1 MSNLTDLEICKRV
14 AEIEGVKIDV
24 LGGKVILDEMIN
36 NVRIRLTEYN
46 PITDD
51 ALWVNL
57 ILKHEVSI
65 CFITCSISIIRDGI
79 TSFEFTDI
87 PSLKRNAL
95 LLIIEAH
102 KEQ

>member
-1 MSNLTDLEICKRV
+1 MSNLTDLEICRRV
-14 AEIEGVKIDV
+14 AEIEGYRWDYSVGENKRIMLIHEKI
-24 LGGKVILDEMIN
+24 
-36 NVRIRLTEYN
+36 TTYN
-46 PITDD
+46 PLTDD
-51 ALWVNL
+51 ASWINL

-65 CFITCSISIIRDGI
+65 CFITCSISIVRDGI

-102 KEQ
+102 KE